1 MRSHCHL
8 SRSVQNHAET
18 KKKKMLL
25 KLNGIGIT
33 SAIYAMQLLII
44 LSDIKVQ
51 LEIEKL

>member
-1 MRSHCHL
+1 
-8 SRSVQNHAET
+8 
-18 KKKKMLL
+18 MLL

-51 LEIEKL
+51 LETEKL